1 MVPSS
6 LALAPCREQFP
17 LADAP
22 AMAPFFPAQR
32 LGSPS
37 PKLQRSW
44 NSSASL
50 FIFLP
55 ADFPPLLLLAPSSF
69 SLVRQQGAP
78 ARSAAVAS
86 KSLRSGADP
95 KQQPR
100 WLRALP
106 ACCFVLRSEQHAI
119 DARQVFAVFAQPHP

>member
-1 MVPSS
+1 
-6 LALAPCREQFP
+6 
-17 LADAP
+17 
-22 AMAPFFPAQR
+22 
-32 LGSPS
+32 
-37 PKLQRSW
+37 
-44 NSSASL
+44 ASL

-55 ADFPPLLLLAPSSF
+55 AGFPPLLLLAPSSF

-78 ARSAAVAS
+78 ARTVAVAS

-106 ACCFVLRSEQHAI
+106 ACCFVLRSEEHAV
-119 DARQVFAVFAQPHP
+119 DAHRLVAVLRSPQSCRRNP